1 MKKRKRREKE
11 TITRRHRN
19 DAYSKAKRFEINNKS
34 LETSLKKVILYE
46 WSICCNMGD

>member
-1 MKKRKRREKE
+1 MKKRKERKKEE

-34 LETSLKKVILYE
+34 LETSLKKVIY
-46 WSICCNMGD
+46 II